1 MEDVSVKRRGTAK
14 WAAGMDRMQTGSV
27 WIK

>member
-1 MEDVSVKRRGTAK
+1 MEDVSVKRRGTEN
-14 WAAGMDRMQTGSV
+14 WAAGMDRAQTGSV